1 MHTHAHT
8 NTSTQAHTHR
18 HMSTFCILERNAT
31 ESMDV
36 FSVGVFYLEKFWVY
50 YWNTLRAVTRC
61 RQQENNSV
69 ESCSSH
75 VTLQAAQITARGF
88 PWPCKDDTRYLHEA
102 KGWHQVMSQGSGQ
115 SEDREGRR
123 KQGWERTPKANCH
136 RTWVNLWMGE
146 KIISAPQYFKRLI
159 KNAFKCQYTN
169 AKATTQTQKPQ
180 HRCKNTKTQKPIGKM
195 EVSVNGCLQWNG
207 LPHIAGLSLY
217 SARTECGGPQSEK
230 GTHLEMLASPMPGL
244 LASYKNWM
252 LLPHKLQEAF

>member
-1 MHTHAHT
+1 MP
-8 NTSTQAHTHR
+8 
-18 HMSTFCILERNAT
+18 TFWILERSAT

-36 FSVGVFYLEKFWVY
+36 FSVCVFYAEKFWVY
-50 YWNTLRAVTRC
+50 YWNTLQAVTRC

-123 KQGWERTPKANCH
+123 KQGWERTLKANCH

-146 KIISAPQYFKRLI
+146 KIISAPQYLPSNANTQIHRHRNHNTAAKTPKHKSLLEKWKWVSMDVYSETGCLI
-159 KNAFKCQYTN
+159 SPDYHYILLELNVEALSLKKVLILKCWLHLCQAYWHHTRIGCSCHTN
-169 AKATTQTQKPQ
+169 LECVLSWIRSSYNTTQ
-180 HRCKNTKTQKPIGKM
+180 R
-195 EVSVNGCLQWNG
+195 
-207 LPHIAGLSLY
+207 
-217 SARTECGGPQSEK
+217 
-230 GTHLEMLASPMPGL
+230 
-244 LASYKNWM
+244 
-252 LLPHKLQEAF
+252 